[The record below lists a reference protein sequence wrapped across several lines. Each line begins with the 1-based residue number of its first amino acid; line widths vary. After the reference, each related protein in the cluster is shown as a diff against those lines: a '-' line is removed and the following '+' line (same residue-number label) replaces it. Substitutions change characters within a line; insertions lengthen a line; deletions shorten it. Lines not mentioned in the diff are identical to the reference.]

1 MMGLLM
7 NIKGSIKRSEI
18 VQKRIKER
26 VRKKNQ
32 GRSQSLEKRREIN
45 SPGQM
50 LSSLLLR

>member
-1 MMGLLM
+1 MTGLLM

-18 VQKRIKER
+18 VQKKIKER

-50 LSSLLLR
+50 LSNLQSR